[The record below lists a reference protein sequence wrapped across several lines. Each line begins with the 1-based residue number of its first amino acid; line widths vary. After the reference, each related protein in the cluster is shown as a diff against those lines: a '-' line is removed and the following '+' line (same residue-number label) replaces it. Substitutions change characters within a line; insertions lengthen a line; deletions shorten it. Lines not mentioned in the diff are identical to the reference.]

1 MKLHLLL
8 AFLLALPISWLQAQ
22 KADRLFEKM
31 AYYEAIEKFLERPV
45 QDLATMERLAH
56 AYRLNHDTRN
66 AEIWYAR
73 IVEQTDDPLNYLYYA
88 QMLACN
94 GNHAAARQWLERY
107 ASETGHRGPLPM
119 PLEMDAGVESVLV
132 RPASALNSPWS
143 EYAPAWFSDGLVFAS
158 TRPSAGVERLLVP
171 HADGWTGDDF
181 SKLLFSK
188 INPDGSL
195 AEPRP
200 FESHFDTRLHE
211 GPACFFNNDSVA
223 LALITANAPARRGGK
238 SRLSILL
245 SELKGAHWS
254 TPKALDLGAQD
265 CNDAHPSLSA
275 DGRILIFASDRPGGY
290 GGMDLY
296 GCVWREDRYCLPINL
311 GPQINSAGNE
321 VFPFLHPDGTLYF
334 ASDGRGGL
342 GGLDVFFAR
351 SAGELEFEQ
360 AVNCGSPINSTRD
373 DFGLILDL
381 PGVHGF
387 FSSAREG
394 GQGKDDLYEVFLTD
408 PLALQRL
415 ALPPLVFE
423 VIDEITGQP
432 LEGARILA
440 LRQTAEQRY
449 EGATPTAMII
459 ATGEPDSSMEVSE
472 IPLDPIDGA
481 LVLPTTGS
489 SNADGRVELRL
500 QPETYL
506 VFASKEGYLPAQL
519 RCNPNSETGCT
530 LKLRPRQCIS
540 WQGQVV
546 DRATGKPV
554 PGARM
559 LLVNLCSRQIHEVQA
574 NEEGFY
580 TFPCLSPGCDYV
592 LQGASAQYRQANQL
606 ITAEMLA
613 EQANRTVDPE
623 SMAMMPVAPPGEG
636 NPETLEGKGAG
647 IEETE
652 LTTPKPDA
660 ESLLSRGLDFELK
673 NIYYAIDRYE
683 ITDSVSLA
691 ELDRL
696 AAFLLR
702 NPDLDIE
709 IRSHTDSRGDATY
722 NLMLSYKRATT
733 AREKLI
739 ERGVPADRIIAIG
752 LGEFEPVS
760 PCGTDT
766 PCTEAIHRLNRRT
779 EFVLRR
785 RN

>member
-8 AFLLALPISWLQAQ
+8 AFLLALPSSWLQAQ

-88 QMLACN
+88 QMLECN

-265 CNDAHPSLSA
+265 CNDAHPTLSA

-334 ASDGRGGL
+334 ASDGRGG
-342 GGLDVFFAR
+342 
-351 SAGELEFEQ
+351 SAGSMCF
-360 AVNCGSPINSTRD
+360 SPAPPANWSSTRPSTAAAPSTA
-373 DFGLILDL
+373 LATTSASYSTC
-381 PGVHGF
+381 PACTA
-387 FSSAREG
+387 SSARPAKAVRE
-394 GQGKDDLYEVFLTD
+394 KTTSTKCSS
-408 PLALQRL
+408 PTPSPCN
-415 ALPPLVFE
+415 ALPC
-423 VIDEITGQP
+423 
-432 LEGARILA
+432 
-440 LRQTAEQRY
+440 LRW
-449 EGATPTAMII
+449 
-459 ATGEPDSSMEVSE
+459 SSK
-472 IPLDPIDGA
+472 
-481 LVLPTTGS
+481 S
-489 SNADGRVELRL
+489 S
-500 QPETYL
+500 T
-506 VFASKEGYLPAQL
+506 KLPAS
-519 RCNPNSETGCT
+519 PW
-530 LKLRPRQCIS
+530 KAPAS
-540 WQGQVV
+540 WPCAKPQSS
-546 DRATGKPV
+546 ATK
-554 PGARM
+554 
-559 LLVNLCSRQIHEVQA
+559 
-574 NEEGFY
+574 
-580 TFPCLSPGCDYV
+580 
-592 LQGASAQYRQANQL
+592 
-606 ITAEMLA
+606 
-613 EQANRTVDPE
+613 
-623 SMAMMPVAPPGEG
+623 APPQ
-636 NPETLEGKGAG
+636 P
-647 IEETE
+647 
-652 LTTPKPDA
+652 P
-660 ESLLSRGLDFELK
+660 
-673 NIYYAIDRYE
+673 
-683 ITDSVSLA
+683 
-691 ELDRL
+691 
-696 AAFLLR
+696 
-702 NPDLDIE
+702 
-709 IRSHTDSRGDATY
+709 
-722 NLMLSYKRATT
+722 
-733 AREKLI
+733 
-739 ERGVPADRIIAIG
+739 
-752 LGEFEPVS
+752 
-760 PCGTDT
+760 
-766 PCTEAIHRLNRRT
+766 
-779 EFVLRR
+779 
-785 RN
+785 